1 MWRLHRYVLGSVVLA
16 ALGGVGLFVF
26 LLITGNA
33 MRDILEMLTK
43 GQIESR
49 VFIRLLTLL
58 VPYAVSYAMPLG
70 TLVGVLLVM
79 GRLSA
84 SHELIAMKASGISLW
99 RIAAPV
105 LLFAMVAAG
114 FNAWINAY
122 YAPSARA
129 SYKEIVRNVAR
140 HDPLRFIVE
149 RTFVHDFPGY
159 VFFAGEKE
167 GNVLEDLWVWELD
180 DEKRVLRVVRADRG
194 SLSYEPETD
203 GLILTLEN
211 AFAELRDEDEPDN
224 LKQIQ
229 PTIFVGQTTLRFP
242 LGQILGRAEA
252 PVRLDYQ
259 PVPEKLA
266 LRNQL
271 IARRAQA
278 SSGQEREELWA
289 RQVQVQ
295 FQIQDSLAMGYS
307 VFALALL
314 GIPLGLKASRS
325 ETYVNV
331 VLALGIALS
340 YYVSIVVISWAETS
354 PGWRPDLLVWV
365 PNLIC
370 QGLGL
375 GLLYKANRY

>member
-1 MWRLHRYVLGSVVLA
+1 MWRLHRYVVGSVILA

-33 MRDILEMLTK
+33 MKDILEMLAK
-43 GQIESR
+43 GQIESD
-49 VFIRLLTLL
+49 VFLRLLGLL

-70 TLVGVLLVM
+70 TLVGILVVM

-84 SHELIAMKASGISLW
+84 NHELTAMKASGISLW

-105 LLFAMVAAG
+105 LLFAMLAAG

-122 YAPSARA
+122 YAPAARA
-129 SYKEIVRNVAR
+129 SYKEIVRNVVR
-140 HDPLRFIVE
+140 NDPLRFIVE

-167 GNVLEDLWVWELD
+167 GNVLEDLWIWELD
-180 DEKRVLRVVRADRG
+180 EEKRVVRVVRAERG

-211 AFAELRDEDEPDN
+211 AFAELRDEDDPDN

-229 PTIFVGQTTLRFP
+229 PTIFVGKTSVRFP
-242 LGQILGRAEA
+242 LGQILGRAESE
-252 PVRLDYQ
+252 VKLDYQ
-259 PVPEKLA
+259 PIPEKLA
-266 LRNQL
+266 LR
-271 IARRAQA
+271 
-278 SSGQEREELWA
+278 EELIVA
-289 RQVQVQ
+289 RANATSEEERQRLWREQVRVQ

-325 ETYVNV
+325 ETYFNV
-331 VLALGIALS
+331 VLALGIALT
-340 YYVSIVVISWAETS
+340 YYVAIVVISWAETS
-354 PGWRPDLLVWV
+354 PAWRPDLLVWV
-365 PNLIC
+365 PNIVC
-370 QGLGL
+370 QLLGL
-375 GLLYKANRY
+375 WLLHKANRH